1 MRKIRPPPKRFCV
14 RHDRNVSCRN
24 IKNGAKSCVLQ
35 NKDIKIYRS
44 RALFERENRPGKSS
58 ANIRIPCRRSD
69 ICGVCGKCFRTKYF
83 AQMPHAI

>member
-1 MRKIRPPPKRFCV
+1 MRKIRPPPKRFCM

-44 RALFERENRPGKSS
+44 RALFERENRPGK
-58 ANIRIPCRRSD
+58 
-69 ICGVCGKCFRTKYF
+69 
-83 AQMPHAI
+83 